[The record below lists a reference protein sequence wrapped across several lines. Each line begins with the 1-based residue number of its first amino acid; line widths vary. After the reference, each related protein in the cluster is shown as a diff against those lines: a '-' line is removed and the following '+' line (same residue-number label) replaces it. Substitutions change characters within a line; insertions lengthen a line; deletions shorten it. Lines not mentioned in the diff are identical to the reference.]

1 MSDKDTAPKRADEA
15 MIHRAA
21 EMLGVPTEGLY
32 LQEILAVV
40 VLKLAEKEAARG

>member
-1 MSDKDTAPKRADEA
+1 MKDKDIAPKRAEEA

-21 EMLGVPTEGLY
+21 ELLGVAIEGLY

-40 VLKLAEKEAARG
+40 VLRLAEKEAARG